1 MTLSR
6 IQKISGFQSQPE
18 KYWDRL
24 FAPSSCLAVI
34 TTVSRSGVVNAAA
47 FGTCTRVHHN
57 PVYITFTTSLGNDTA
72 TNVLETSEFVANLPP
87 FEEKVLERVM
97 VVGLPFAPEIDEVQ
111 AAGFTAFAAVEVA
124 PPRLAECP
132 RHFEC
137 KVEWTREWAGGRLMV
152 CGRLVAA
159 SVRSDC
165 VDTKGY
171 LIWDRAKPAHYCG
184 APYRNMF
191 VAAYETL
198 SAATPYQGP
207 EVARFDAYRRAMF
220 EDI

>member
-1 MTLSR
+1 MDKLQIASD
-6 IQKISGFQSQPE
+6 FQSQPE

-34 TTVSRSGVVNAAA
+34 TTASRSGVVNAAA

-57 PVYITFTTSLGNDTA
+57 PVYITFTTSIGNDTA
-72 TNVLETSEFVANLPP
+72 VNVLESGEFVANLPP
-87 FEEKVLERVM
+87 FDEKVLEKVM
-97 VVGLPFAPEIDEVQ
+97 VVGLPFAPDVDEVE
-111 AAGFTAFAAVEVA
+111 AAGFTAFNAVKVR

-137 KVEWTREWAGGRLMV
+137 KVEWTREWADGRLMV

-159 SVRSDC
+159 SVRADC
-165 VDTKGY
+165 VDDKGY
-171 LIWDRAKPAHYCG
+171 LIWDRVKPAHYCG

-198 SAATPYQGP
+198 SAAIPYKGP
-207 EVARFDAYRRAMF
+207 EVAKFEAYRRAMF
-220 EDI
+220 EDM